1 MQPVIDLIAS
11 GKLSPQFMIS
21 HKLSFE
27 KTNEAFDIVSNY
39 KDQVIKALIKF

>member
-1 MQPVIDLIAS
+1 
-11 GKLSPQFMIS
+11 MIS